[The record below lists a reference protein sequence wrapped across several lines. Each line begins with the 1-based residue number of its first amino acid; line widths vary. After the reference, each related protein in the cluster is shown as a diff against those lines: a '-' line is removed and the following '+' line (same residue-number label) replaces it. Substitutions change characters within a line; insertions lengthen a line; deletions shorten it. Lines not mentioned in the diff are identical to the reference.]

1 MSLKKGVLL
10 KMASSNPLIRKTSH
24 KIWLFNTLI
33 VSGVLVCFSV
43 VVMGIYS
50 ATLFN
55 NTDRQLF
62 EQALQLDKKPDFLL
76 SNGDKN
82 LKKPFEMMPPPS
94 ARNMITIV
102 YKGEEALSY
111 NPNPFF
117 DKNTLPTLKYSD
129 PIQVQSFE
137 LEGYAFRAIVVKDS
151 QTGLTY
157 EFIANIDN
165 LIHAKSNLQET
176 LMISSFILILL
187 SSLIGFIMAKRAM
200 QPIEKNYSE
209 QVRFVQDAS
218 HEMRTPLAVLQG
230 KLELITKSQGDAVE
244 SHLSSLSQMMT
255 EIKNLEKLTNDLLQL
270 SKLDLMAT
278 VTPTEVQVNA
288 FLNDFSLYYDDL
300 AEFQEKRFT
309 VKGLSQEQ
317 EVNWDVAK
325 VKRMIS
331 ILLENAFK
339 YTRKGDGITLSAT
352 LRGKYV
358 LLKVADNGIGISEE
372 EQPFIF
378 ERFYRSPHVR
388 ASEVDG
394 SGIGLSLLKAI
405 ADQIG
410 ASVELTSQ
418 LEQGT
423 TFTLSLPCQMNKR

>member
-1 MSLKKGVLL
+1 MKKGVLL
-10 KMASSNPLIRKTSH
+10 KMATSNPLIRQTSH
-24 KIWLFNTLI
+24 KIWAFNTLI
-33 VSGVLVCFSV
+33 VCSVLVCFSI
-43 VVMGIYS
+43 VVMAIYS

-62 EQALQLDKKPDFLL
+62 EQVFQLDKKPDFTP
-76 SNGDKN
+76 SDGDKT
-82 LKKPFEMMPPPS
+82 LKKPFELMPPPT
-94 ARNMITIV
+94 ARNMITVV
-102 YKGEEALSY
+102 YKDKEALYY

-117 DKNTLPTLKYSD
+117 DENSLPELTYSD
-129 PIQVQSFE
+129 PIKVQSFS

-151 QTGLTY
+151 KTGLTFQ
-157 EFIANIDN
+157 FIANIDN
-165 LIHAKSNLQET
+165 LIHAKENLQET
-176 LMISSFILILL
+176 LMISSLILILL
-187 SSLIGFIMAKRAM
+187 SSLIGFVMAKRAM

-270 SKLDLMAT
+270 SKLDLVAT
-278 VTPTEVQVNA
+278 LTPTDVQVNG
-288 FLNDFSLYYDDL
+288 FLKDLSTYYEDL
-300 AEFQEKRFT
+300 AEFQEKHF
-309 VKGLSQEQ
+309 VLKGLSLEQ
-317 EVNWDVAK
+317 DVSWDLVK

-339 YTRKGDGITLSAT
+339 YTHQGDTITLSAV
-352 LRGKYV
+352 LKGKYV
-358 LLKVADNGIGISEE
+358 VFQVEDNGIGISKE
-372 EQPFIF
+372 EQPLIF

-388 ASEVDG
+388 ASAVDG

-405 ADQIG
+405 ADQVG
-410 ASVELTSQ
+410 ATVELESQ
-418 LEQGT
+418 LGLGT
-423 TFTLSLPCQMNKR
+423 LFTLSLPCQMKKSL